1 MGSNVFANGREI
13 SAKADGNKSIAAM
26 ADVCLSPP
34 SPPAGPLPLPYPNF
48 SEASDTA
55 DGSKTVKIGGQEVG
69 LKNKS
74 TYKKSKGNE
83 AATRSFGMGVVTHT
97 IQGKT
102 QHAAWSFDVKIE
114 GENAIR
120 HMDLT
125 THNHGSDPFNMALT
139 TDVGKVE
146 LIGTGSKE
154 CKELEQKNQDKRE
167 EMGQEKSS
175 TTVTHANY
183 TPANGPTQQ
192 LWSCSSPIA
201 ACYKKSTPGYCQ
213 GLGFKYSRR
222 ARQKKDR
229 RKKRDVYYSKPTNIN
244 CAAAKKRGFAYKPGH
259 TGKHQN
265 PHPSHTEPRII
276 ESAMAQGNHEGAT
289 LTMAINWQ
297 SKNTETG
304 AMDTDNQPCP
314 DCVRVICAAAAC
326 GLNIRIC
333 MKPDKKQE
341 KCPKKLDGS

>member
-69 LKNKS
+69 QKDKS
-74 TYKKSKGNE
+74 NYKKSKGNE

-102 QHAAWSFDVKIE
+102 QHSAWSFDVLIE

-125 THNHGSDPFNMALT
+125 THNHGSNPFNMALT
-139 TDVGKVE
+139 TDVGKVQ
-146 LIGTGSKE
+146 LIGPNSKE
-154 CKELEQKNQDKRE
+154 CKELEKKNEEKRE
-167 EMGQEKSS
+167 ELGHDDKTS
-175 TTVTHANY
+175 TITHANY
-183 TPANGPTQQ
+183 KPPGGKPQS
-192 LWSCSSPIA
+192 LWSCSTDLAGKYASQ
-201 ACYKKSTPGYCQ
+201 SGYCK
-213 GLGFKYSRR
+213 GLGFKYSHR

-229 RKKRDVYYSKPTNIN
+229 RKKRDVYYAKPTNID
-244 CAAAKKRGFAYKPGH
+244 CPAAKKRGFKYRPGH
-259 TGKHQN
+259 TGAHQN
-265 PHPSHTEPRII
+265 PHTSHTEPRII
-276 ESAMAQGNHEGAT
+276 ENVMGSSGFKAGGT
-289 LTMAINWQ
+289 LTMAINWKSESGGTQ
-297 SKNTETG
+297 HH
-304 AMDTDNQPCP
+304 PCP

-326 GLNIRIC
+326 GLNIKIC
-333 MKPDKKQE
+333 VASEALEKK
-341 KCPKKLDGS
+341 KCPDKLDGS

>member
-1 MGSNVFANGREI
+1 VSSNVFANGREI

-55 DGSKTVKIGGQEVG
+55 DGSKTVKIGGKETG
-69 LKNKS
+69 LKDKS
-74 TYKKSKGNE
+74 NYKKSKGNE

-102 QHAAWSFDVKIE
+102 QHSAWSFDVKIE

-120 HMDLT
+120 HMDMT
-125 THNHGSDPFNMALT
+125 THNHGSNPFNMALT
-139 TDVGKVE
+139 TDVGKVQ
-146 LIGTGSKE
+146 LIGTDSEE
-154 CKELEQKNQDKRE
+154 CKELQKKNKEKRE
-167 EMGQEKSS
+167 KLGQEDAS

-183 TPANGPTQQ
+183 KPPSGPTQNR
-192 LWSCSSPIA
+192 WSCSSDLA
-201 ACYKKSTPGYCQ
+201 ACHETGGYCR
-213 GLGFKYSRR
+213 GLGYRYSHR

-229 RKKRDVYYSKPTNIN
+229 RKKRDVYYAKPTNIN
-244 CAAAKKRGFAYKPGH
+244 CPAAEKRGFTYRRGH
-259 TGKHQN
+259 TGAHQN
-265 PHPSHTEPRII
+265 PHSSHTEPRII
-276 ESAMAQGNHEGAT
+276 ESIMSEGNAAGGT

-297 SKNTETG
+297 TTNPKNPG
-304 AMDTDNQPCP
+304 KKVVQNNPCP

-326 GLNIRIC
+326 GLNIKIC
-333 MKPDKKQE
+333 MDPGKDQE
-341 KCPKKLDGS
+341 KCPDRLDGK